1 MVYQLGKIIGKGS
14 DGVVYELLGDDKDER
29 RAIKFIQGEQYGFK
43 NYLDFWISSHLDSK
57 YITKSELVEIEK
69 DGLIK
74 IVQKR
79 ADMDLR
85 DYLNRRKIT
94 PKGRRL
100 LMLKIIRCVEYLHSY
115 NILHGD
121 IKPSNIL
128 IFDDTPKL
136 ADFNFSRLIFENGN
150 SIDEKLYTITFRPPE
165 VKENFVTLNS
175 DIWALGCTLFEI
187 YYNYSYF
194 NNNSRDRVF
203 YHIKSN
209 LERKEENKI
218 FNDLI
223 EKMINKDHKSRMNI
237 FDVKNHPYFMGEKYN
252 EQFIKMKEMTKREF
266 TSELE
271 KNFSKF
277 GIKSTNNKKIF
288 LSKFL
293 KVSCIPIHKKYKIL
307 ESRICESKFDFHFFE
322 RF

>member
-14 DGVVYELLGDDKDER
+14 DGVVYELLGEETDRK
-29 RAIKFIQGEQYGFK
+29 AIKFIQGEQYGFK
-43 NYLDFWISSHLDSK
+43 NYLDFWISSHLDHN
-57 YITKSELVEIEK
+57 YITKSEVVEIER

-74 IVQKR
+74 IVQRR

-85 DYLNRRKIT
+85 DYLNRKKLSQKT
-94 PKGRRL
+94 RRD
-100 LMLKIIRCVEYLHSY
+100 LMLKIIKCVEYLHSN

-128 IFDDTPKL
+128 LFDGVPKL
-136 ADFNFSRLIFENGN
+136 SDFNLSRFILEDRTIL
-150 SIDEKLYTITFRPPE
+150 DEKIYTITFRPPE
-165 VKENFVTLNS
+165 IKDNYFTQKS

-194 NNNSRDRVF
+194 NSNSRDRVF

-223 EKMINKDHKSRMNI
+223 DQMINVDMDSRFDI
-237 FDVKNHPYFMGEKYN
+237 FQVKNHPYFKGIKFKEVFEKR
-252 EQFIKMKEMTKREF
+252 KRMSKKELVDK
-266 TSELE
+266 LE
-271 KNFSKF
+271 KNFTKF
-277 GIKSTNNKKIF
+277 DIRTSNDKKIF

-293 KVSCIPIHKKYKIL
+293 KVSCIPIHARYKIL
-307 ESRICESKFDFHFFE
+307 EKKICDSKFDFDFF
-322 RF
+322 